1 MQITSGR
8 VVYKRTIQPA
18 QFESK
23 SAEIELSFSLAE
35 GEELGD
41 AIVDTMEAAKEE
53 VLLTLGLIK
62 LKEK

>member
-8 VVYKRTIQPA
+8 VVYRRTIQPV

-41 AIVDTMEAAKEE
+41 ALVETMEIAKEE
-53 VLLTLGLIK
+53 VLITLGLK
-62 LKEK
+62 MVTK

>member
-8 VVYKRTIQPA
+8 VVYRRTIQPV

-41 AIVDTMEAAKEE
+41 ALVEIMEIAREE
-53 VLLTLGLIK
+53 VLITLGLK
-62 LKEK
+62 KVTK